1 MSNRGMFLKKAKPTN
16 IQEAVWW
23 EEYCIRRQGGY
34 DFDGTN
40 LPINNG
46 WIPKGAILKKTS
58 TGGCAVVKTAK
69 VAEKATKSAKAIKVA
84 KNHLLKVGDTVNG
97 NKITAITAGD
107 GFDTLTVGALSS
119 DLEPGTVLTDYAAG
133 DVILGLYYDT
143 FYYSSDEQQAATPT
157 LRVLECEE
165 ATLPFPITKEIKDA
179 INANGIIRF
188 KIQ

>member
-69 VAEKATKSAKAIKVA
+69 VAEKATQSAKAVMLYWDCIMTLSTI
-84 KNHLLKVGDTVNG
+84 HLMS
-97 NKITAITAGD
+97 IR
-107 GFDTLTVGALSS
+107 
-119 DLEPGTVLTDYAAG
+119 P
-133 DVILGLYYDT
+133 
-143 FYYSSDEQQAATPT
+143 P
-157 LRVLECEE
+157 LRPCVYWNVRRRHCPSL
-165 ATLPFPITKEIKDA
+165 LQ
-179 INANGIIRF
+179 RR
-188 KIQ
+188 